1 MQVIKLITD
10 LQGDHKFDD
19 HIIADVFARTEF
31 EALGDDDEQVFCTEE
46 EWKEV
51 ITEYMGASWMYV
63 QQLEL
68 ISELVQDK
76 IDKRNQ

>member
-10 LQGDHKFDD
+10 LQGDHKLDD

-31 EALGDDDEQVFCTEE
+31 EALGENDEQIFCTEE

-51 ITEYMGASWMYV
+51 VAEYMGSSWMYV

-68 ISELVQDK
+68 ISELVQNK
-76 IDKRNQ
+76 IDGRNQ

>member
-31 EALGDDDEQVFCTEE
+31 EALGDNDESVYCTEE

-51 ITEYMGASWMYV
+51 VAEYQTATWLYI

-68 ISELVQDK
+68 ISEIVQDK
-76 IDKRNQ
+76 IESRKK